1 MINETHLPTKVG
13 LLSRGDFLSTLRVLC
28 DKKLV
33 LFIAKK

>member
-13 LLSRGDFLSTLRVLC
+13 LLSRGDFLSALC
-28 DKKLV
+28 GKKLV